1 MNENNKQHILILLPF
16 LVIFLLT
23 LGSVLV
29 EFKVIDVIYLLVLT
43 FFLIRYFYIKRN
55 SANND

>member
-29 EFKVIDVIYLLVLT
+29 EFKIIDVIYLLVLT
-43 FFLIRYFYIKRN
+43 FFLLRYFYIKRN
-55 SANND
+55 SENND